1 MESKKKQIKSLIE
14 NKNVPNILYHGPYL
28 GGKEELCKYF
38 ISCVYPNQNDYN
50 KYVLWIN
57 CLYTNGI
64 QYMKQHIKLF
74 AQQIMHNEPH
84 LQFKTIILQY
94 AEHLTYDSQYCLRRT
109 IEQYNRHTRFIILCE
124 NKHKLLQPICS
135 RFVQIYV
142 NVYQSCKKS
151 FHLYDTF
158 RYHKYNTIM
167 KTYDEIKEGV
177 LPFSHISLLARQ
189 FYEQQ
194 FFALEL
200 LDKHKN
206 HERFQEVVFR
216 FEEYRKEFKNE
227 ILCILYILN
236 VFRNKSKI
244 QIFSIV

>member
-1 MESKKKQIKSLIE
+1 M
-14 NKNVPNILYHGPYL
+14 
-28 GGKEELCKYF
+28 
-38 ISCVYPNQNDYN
+38 
-50 KYVLWIN
+50 
-57 CLYTNGI
+57 
-64 QYMKQHIKLF
+64 
-74 AQQIMHNEPH
+74 
-84 LQFKTIILQY
+84 
-94 AEHLTYDSQYCLRRT
+94 
-109 IEQYNRHTRFIILCE
+109 
-124 NKHKLLQPICS
+124 
-135 RFVQIYV
+135 
-142 NVYQSCKKS
+142 
-151 FHLYDTF
+151 
-158 RYHKYNTIM
+158 
-167 KTYDEIKEGV
+167 EGV